1 MCGIVGYIGRKEATE
16 VLLSGLEKLEYRGYD
31 SAGVAILEDGDIKIL
46 KTKGRLQNLR
56 DKISK
61 EASFSGNCGIGHTR
75 WATHGMPSDR
85 NSHPHHSRKVT
96 VVHNGII
103 ENYIELK
110 AFLEDKGYTF
120 LSETDTETVAHLI
133 DYFYTDEPFEAIKLA
148 LSMIKGSYALGI
160 LFKDCPETIY
170 AVRKDSP
177 LIIGLGEGE
186 NFIASDIPAILKYTD
201 RYYLLGEKEIAIL
214 KRNDISI
221 FDLSH
226 KRLEK
231 NENKVTW
238 SVESAEKGGYD
249 HFMLKEIHE
258 QPSAIKNTITPRI
271 KNFLP
276 DFSGDNVPDSLFKDI
291 NQITFVACGTAMHAG
306 MIGKYVIESLARI
319 PVQVEIA
326 SEFRY
331 KNPIIK
337 KDDLVVII
345 SQSGETADSLAA
357 LRLAKERGA
366 KVLAVVN
373 VVGSSIAREAD
384 YVIYTWA
391 GPEIAVASTKAYSVQ
406 MSVIYLLAFKMAIVR
421 GTLSEDT
428 VREYQKELLIIPE
441 KIDEILSDKSKI
453 KKSAEEISKS
463 SSIFYLGRGLD
474 YASAMEG
481 SLKLKEIS
489 YIHSEAYA
497 SGELKHGTIA
507 LISEGTPV
515 IALTTQNELLEKSIS
530 NIKEVKCR
538 GAFVIAIAG
547 KNTLSENDVYD
558 ILITLPEISDVLAPM
573 LSVVPLQLMAYYTAI
588 CKDCDVDKPRNLA
601 KSVTVE

>member
-1 MCGIVGYIGRKEATE
+1 
-16 VLLSGLEKLEYRGYD
+16 
-31 SAGVAILEDGDIKIL
+31 
-46 KTKGRLQNLR
+46 
-56 DKISK
+56 
-61 EASFSGNCGIGHTR
+61 
-75 WATHGMPSDR
+75 
-85 NSHPHHSRKVT
+85 
-96 VVHNGII
+96 
-103 ENYIELK
+103 
-110 AFLEDKGYTF
+110 
-120 LSETDTETVAHLI
+120 
-133 DYFYTDEPFEAIKLA
+133 
-148 LSMIKGSYALGI
+148 
-160 LFKDCPETIY
+160 
-170 AVRKDSP
+170 
-177 LIIGLGEGE
+177 
-186 NFIASDIPAILKYTD
+186 
-201 RYYLLGEKEIAIL
+201 
-214 KRNDISI
+214 
-221 FDLSH
+221 
-226 KRLEK
+226 
-231 NENKVTW
+231 
-238 SVESAEKGGYD
+238 
-249 HFMLKEIHE
+249 MLKEIHE

-337 KDDLVVII
+337 KEDLVVII

-357 LRLAKERGA
+357 LRLAKEQGA

-406 MSVIYLLAFKMAIVR
+406 MSVIYLLAFKMALVR
-421 GTLSEDT
+421 GTLSEDK
-428 VREYQKELLIIPE
+428 VREYQKELLLVPE
-441 KIDEILSDKSKI
+441 RIEEILKDESEI

-463 SSIFYLGRGLD
+463 SSIFYIGRGLD

-515 IALTTQNELLEKSIS
+515 IALTTQNSLLEKSIS